1 MHEVDKQQ
9 GYTAQHRES
18 YRYLVITFNEIE
30 LAKILKHYA
39 VRLKLT

>member
-9 GYTAQHRES
+9 GCGAQHRES
-18 YRYLVITFNEIE
+18 YHYLVITFNEIE

-39 VRLKLT
+39 VHLKLT